1 MSGPIYR
8 LDRRDSAEPEVVAVF
23 LKAGATV
30 VRHSGRDEPDLFVG
44 YRGVWHAV
52 EVKTDRAGLRP
63 GQHAWAEAC
72 SGEPPSVART
82 APQARKLLR
91 MWHEAGRP
99 SNVTTGQRRALA
111 APLRGGSWSAAEE
124 AEREAVSP
132 CGGKDPE
139 APA

>member
-30 VRHSGRDEPDLFVG
+30 VRHSGKDEPDLFVG

-63 GQHAWAEAC
+63 GQQAWAEAC

-111 APLRGGSWSAAEE
+111 APLRGGSGVG
-124 AEREAVSP
+124 R
-132 CGGKDPE
+132 
-139 APA
+139 

>member
-63 GQHAWAEAC
+63 DVPGLHRPGRGAGVRTVRRERHLPYPL
-72 SGEPPSVART
+72 SGGSPAR
-82 APQARKLLR
+82 RGCD
-91 MWHEAGRP
+91 GRP
-99 SNVTTGQRRALA
+99 ERLTRR
-111 APLRGGSWSAAEE
+111 RH
-124 AEREAVSP
+124 RR
-132 CGGKDPE
+132 
-139 APA
+139 